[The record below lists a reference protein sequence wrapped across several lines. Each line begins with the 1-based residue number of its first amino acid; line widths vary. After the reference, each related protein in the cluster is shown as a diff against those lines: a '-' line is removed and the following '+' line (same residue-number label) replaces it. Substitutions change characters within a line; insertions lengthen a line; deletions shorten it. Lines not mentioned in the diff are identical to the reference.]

1 MTAEPTRSKAIRDE
15 VATVRTVTSIGPVD
29 GDPLGEGFG
38 WFIGI
43 RCRGGRRD
51 ETQDRRKYGTCVIC
65 RRAFADDDQIHMVG
79 NVVRNGK
86 TVGNRLCCSPC
97 ADQHATFHSRTRK
110 AETS

>member
-1 MTAEPTRSKAIRDE
+1 MTVEPTRTVVRDE

-29 GDPLGEGFG
+29 GDPFGAFG
-38 WFIGI
+38 WFIGV

-51 ETQDRRKYGTCVIC
+51 EAKDRRKYGTCVIC

-79 NVVRNGK
+79 DVTRNGR

-97 ADQHATFHSRTRK
+97 GGQHATFHSRTRK
-110 AETS
+110 ADAP